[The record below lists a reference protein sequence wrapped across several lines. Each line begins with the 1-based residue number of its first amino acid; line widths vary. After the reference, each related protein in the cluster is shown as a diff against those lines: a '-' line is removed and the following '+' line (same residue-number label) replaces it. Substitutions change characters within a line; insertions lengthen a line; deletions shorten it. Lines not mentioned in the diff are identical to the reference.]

1 MKEPMMIQ
9 HQAYLNDLE
18 CMAKATHKRS
28 CPAEDGFAS
37 NSKVHGTIF
46 FAAFIAI
53 IAFVPWLVIPV

>member
-18 CMAKATHKRS
+18 SMAKATHKRS
-28 CPAEDGFAS
+28 LLALDGLAS

-46 FAAFIAI
+46 VAAFIAI
-53 IAFVPWLVIPV
+53 IAFVPWTVVPI